1 MIYGIRSDHGIPPEQ
16 DSSAKA
22 STAANRTPI
31 HIIDSDGSL
40 LLRSARWGSMGLF
53 CKHIIAIKASL
64 INHLRPGSTECP
76 DCDPDRALVS
86 IQSYDPPTFFGSLL
100 EAKGRVLPIL
110 VPGIKVMVKRLH
122 AILGDRAKYQR
133 KVKVLEKSR
142 NIKQ

>member
-86 IQSYDPPTFFGSLL
+86 IQSYDPPPFLCFSSGSKGTGSPDFGSRYQGYG
-100 EAKGRVLPIL
+100 EEIARYPWG
-110 VPGIKVMVKRLH
+110 PGQVSTESE
-122 AILGDRAKYQR
+122 GSR
-133 KVKVLEKSR
+133 K
-142 NIKQ
+142 I